1 MKMRELYKSTPRR
14 IMSFK
19 QFLEVKYSERDNDG
33 DNTSGNDTSV
43 MSKTIRGNTINEEP
57 LYKKS

>member
-1 MKMRELYKSTPRR
+1 
-14 IMSFK
+14 MSFK

>member
-1 MKMRELYKSTPRR
+1 MRQLYKSTPRR

-43 MSKTIRGNTINEEP
+43 MSKTRRGNTINEEP